1 MAKRICKAIERLLG
15 NEFFIIAL
23 LIVNFALFVV
33 GWILDNI
40 DIMILSTAS
49 FALILFS
56 AAYQDSL
63 NDDVE

>member
-1 MAKRICKAIERLLG
+1 MAKRIFKAIEGLLG
-15 NEFFIIAL
+15 NEFFIISM
-23 LIVNFALFVV
+23 LIVNFALFVA
-33 GWILDNI
+33 GWVLDNI